1 MNEMTLIVVLFL
13 TNLLLAYLLLDK
25 LRKEKRAEGRDNQ
38 IREEAIKKSRQ
49 VLEGKFKEQLA
60 PILPE
65 FNYNPTDARFLGL
78 PVDFVVFNGLSGDSP
93 EEVVFLEVK
102 TGKAQLTER
111 EQRLKDIID
120 KKKVRYEVL
129 RV

>member
-1 MNEMTLIVVLFL
+1 
-13 TNLLLAYLLLDK
+13 
-25 LRKEKRAEGRDNQ
+25 
-38 IREEAIKKSRQ
+38 
-49 VLEGKFKEQLA
+49 
-60 PILPE
+60 
-65 FNYNPTDARFLGL
+65 
-78 PVDFVVFNGLSGDSP
+78 
-93 EEVVFLEVK
+93 LEVK

>member
-65 FNYNPTDARFLGL
+65 FNYNPTDARFLGS
-78 PVDFVVFNGLSGDSP
+78 PVDFVVFNGLQGI
-93 EEVVFLEVK
+93 V
-102 TGKAQLTER
+102 
-111 EQRLKDIID
+111 LK
-120 KKKVRYEVL
+120 KSYFWR
-129 RV
+129 

>member
-65 FNYNPTDARFLGL
+65 FNYNPTDARFLGS